1 MTDPRED
8 LIADLER
15 LLASAIFEDE
25 FGIEHV
31 PEPAEIIHDC
41 LALIDA
47 SRARGEH
54 HVLPSS
60 AR

>member
-15 LLASAIFEDE
+15 LLAAAIWEDE
-25 FGIEHV
+25 FGTEHV
-31 PEPAEIIHDC
+31 NDPVEKIREA

-47 SRARGEH
+47 SRARCEH
-54 HVLPSS
+54 HVLPTSM
-60 AR
+60 R

>member
-15 LLASAIFEDE
+15 LLASAIFE
-25 FGIEHV
+25 IEHV
-31 PEPAEIIHDC
+31 PELVDPAEKIHEA

-47 SRARGEH
+47 SRLRGEH